1 MIPNTDPRVVAIIE
15 QGGRQLSVS
24 VLAWDDR
31 HRALVAS
38 TRGQLTAAED
48 LNGFTRLAQL
58 TPESSEDPVA
68 VLEVAPRW
76 GSGSIFDPVP
86 TAPSDELR
94 AQIFAK
100 WNAGDLTR
108 DAYRV
113 ALTLLGSKTLSEG
126 CGLADIASEA
136 STPRADVPAALDE
149 LERAGLLDA
158 IIELRPTVQALIVQA
173 RGPMNA

>member
-68 VLEVAPRW
+68 GRGDGTTRTGEFRRAYP
-76 GSGSIFDPVP
+76 
-86 TAPSDELR
+86 LR
-94 AQIFAK
+94 IRF
-100 WNAGDLTR
+100 R
-108 DAYRV
+108 
-113 ALTLLGSKTLSEG
+113 G
-126 CGLADIASEA
+126 CRHSN
-136 STPRADVPAALDE
+136 R
-149 LERAGLLDA
+149 
-158 IIELRPTVQALIVQA
+158 
-173 RGPMNA
+173 RGPAGQPKWH